1 MDLSEHSIN
10 GRVTLIFTIFLDLSS
25 CCLYEDQIFIVSRLT
40 QRYLH
45 DVCFSLD
52 ITMSS
57 FVSQRSDGCN
67 NENLK
72 TKLFML
78 TSVKIKMHCCASDQA
93 TERQL

>member
-1 MDLSEHSIN
+1 MDLLEHSIN
-10 GRVTLIFTIFLDLSS
+10 GWATLIFTIFLDLSS

-40 QRYLH
+40 QHYLH

-57 FVSQRSDGCN
+57 FVSQTSDGCN

-78 TSVKIKMHCCASDQA
+78 TSVKIKMH
-93 TERQL
+93 